1 MDKKLNFGGG
11 TARLLDDPKGY
22 VFSMITATYVW
33 LDNLLYVEE
42 LAKRGQSGYTE
53 LYYEMLAEKLGPLLK
68 GRLERSHHRRRQ
80 LLVHGLDGRRPAGA
94 QVGLPGARPAPMIL
108 YGRVSPCATSADDR
122 RGEVF
127 PFRRGA
133 DRALPPEGQLR
144 LGARSSA
151 ATGARSSTSRYK
163 FTGRHDDAEDLTQE
177 IFLKV
182 FRSLEKFNRDADFST
197 WLSSVARN
205 YCIDHYRASKR
216 EKEVLVEDL
225 VAFDL
230 APASS
235 GSSPHRALEDRDRRS
250 FLRRGLEALP
260 DKLREAVV
268 LRDLQGLSY
277 QEMAD
282 RLGLPEGTV
291 KSRINRGREE
301 LSRLLLRAQQP
312 RNGDGAGAAALPAR
326 R

>member
-1 MDKKLNFGGG
+1 MTDEGK
-11 TARLLDDPKGY
+11 
-22 VFSMITATYVW
+22 
-33 LDNLLYVEE
+33 
-42 LAKRGQSGYTE
+42 
-53 LYYEMLAEKLGPLLK
+53 
-68 GRLERSHHRRRQ
+68 
-80 LLVHGLDGRRPAGA
+80 
-94 QVGLPGARPAPMIL
+94 PAPSDAELIERCL
-108 YGRVSPCATSADDR
+108 QQDNSAWELIVGRYKR
-122 RGEVF
+122 KVF
-127 PFRRGA
+127 HIG
-133 DRALPPEGQLR
+133 
-144 LGARSSA
+144 
-151 ATGARSSTSRYK
+151 YK

-205 YCIDHYRASKR
+205 FCIDHYRAGKR
-216 EKEVLVEDL
+216 EREVVVEDL

-230 APASS
+230 APAAS
-235 GSSPHRALEDRDRRS
+235 GNPHRDLEDQDRRS
-250 FLRRGLEALP
+250 FLRRGLDQLP

-301 LSRLLLRAQQP
+301 LARLLLRAHQP
-312 RNGDGAGAAALPAR
+312 GRGPR
-326 R
+326 RRGRSPRTLAE

>member
-1 MDKKLNFGGG
+1 M
-11 TARLLDDPKGY
+11 
-22 VFSMITATYVW
+22 
-33 LDNLLYVEE
+33 
-42 LAKRGQSGYTE
+42 Q
-53 LYYEMLAEKLGPLLK
+53 AEQ
-68 GRLERSHHRRRQ
+68 RAA
-80 LLVHGLDGRRPAGA
+80 PAG
-94 QVGLPGARPAPMIL
+94 
-108 YGRVSPCATSADDR
+108 
-122 RGEVF
+122 
-127 PFRRGA
+127 
-133 DRALPPEGQLR
+133 LPPDASLIERCLQR
-144 LGARSSA
+144 DNAAWEQVVARYRRKVFHIA
-151 ATGARSSTSRYK
+151 YK
-163 FTGRHDDAEDLTQE
+163 FTGRHDAAEDHTQE

-182 FRSLEKFNRDADFST
+182 FKSLDKFHRDADFST

-235 GSSPHRALEDRDRRS
+235 GSNPHRALEDRDRRS

-301 LSRLLLRAQQP
+301 LARLLLRAQQP
-312 RNGDGAGAAALPAR
+312 SSRRRPAR
-326 R
+326 ARRPEVR